1 MEFLFEINYFL
12 TSYVSTSPSENNLD
26 ADWSAAETKKEERH
40 PNELQIG
47 KFKDDPNFCL

>member
-1 MEFLFEINYFL
+1 MAVELLVMYQ
-12 TSYVSTSPSENNLD
+12 TPSENNLD